1 MCSMIAVAEGIGT
14 AASAN
19 TDSVFSTSLA
29 IITLIAGYLPLQQ
42 AWSKVLNTDAENIF
56 IANMEV
62 PGNPGGAAN
71 VAAVTEQRNID
82 STQSDLQTG
91 NMDNLVQGQKGQ
103 AQLLG
108 NAMTAIYTLQNPIN
122 ELLQLQSQLLQQ
134 PI

>member
-1 MCSMIAVAEGIGT
+1 MIAVAEGIGT

-108 NAMTAIYTLQNPIN
+108 NAMTAIYTLQNPIS